1 MLHLNQSGF
10 PMASKTTLNAKNLET
25 LGTARLANL
34 LIEISTGSA
43 VAKRRLRLELA
54 GAQSPKEA
62 GREVAKR
69 LTSIARARSFVNWQ
83 NRKPLVT
90 DLQSQLRAIK
100 EQIAPTDPTEA
111 LSLAWRFMQV
121 ATPLF
126 ERCDDSSG
134 IVIEVFHD
142 ACVLLGEIALAAGT
156 PPEALAD
163 AAIDAL
169 RDNGYGQYDGL
180 IAILTPALGEEGLA
194 HLKQRIETL
203 AASPVPVPPKSEWE
217 AVGYG
222 SGGATYA
229 HQMEERSRQSLVEM
243 ALKDIADAMGDVD
256 AFIAQ
261 YDARTRKVPQIA
273 AEIATRLLAAGRA
286 GDAHGFIERADTGKD
301 SWVPREWQDTRLEVL
316 EALGRKDEA
325 QAFRL
330 ACFESTLESEFLRD
344 FLKRLPDFDDIEA
357 EERAMDYA
365 AARPRVTPALG
376 FFLDWPSTDRAARLL
391 VDRHSEINGDHYEF
405 LVPAAEALA
414 EKHPLAATVALR
426 AMIDFTLSKARSKRY
441 GYAAG
446 HLAECAALAKR
457 IEDYGTFEPH
467 TTYFARLKQEH
478 GRKSGFWGLAG

>member
-1 MLHLNQSGF
+1 
-10 PMASKTTLNAKNLET
+10 MASKTTLNAKNLET
-25 LGTARLANL
+25 LGTVRLAEL

-69 LTSIARARSFVNWQ
+69 LTSIARARSFVNWK

-90 DLQSQLRAIK
+90 DLESQLRAIK

-142 ACVLLGEIALAAGT
+142 ACALLGEIALSAGS
-156 PPEALAD
+156 PPESLAD

-229 HQMEERSRQSLVEM
+229 HQMEERSRQSMVEM

-316 EALGRKDEA
+316 EALDRKEEA
-325 QAFRL
+325 QAFRWTW
-330 ACFESTLESEFLRD
+330 FESTLESEYLRD
-344 FLKRLPDFDDIEA
+344 FLKRLPDFEDIEA

-365 AARPRVTPALG
+365 AAHPRVTPALG
-376 FFLDWPSTDRAARLL
+376 FFLDWPSPDRAARLL

-405 LVPAAEALA
+405 LVPAVEAIS
-414 EKHPLAATVALR
+414 ERHPLAATLALR
-426 AMIDFTLSKARSKRY
+426 AMIDFTLLQARSKRY
-441 GYAAG
+441 GYAAQ
-446 HLAECAALAKR
+446 HLAECAALAER
-457 IEDYGTFEPH
+457 IEDYGTFELH
-467 TTYFARLKQEH
+467 ATYVARLKQEH
-478 GRKSGFWGLAG
+478 GRKYGFWGLIR

>member
-1 MLHLNQSGF
+1 
-10 PMASKTTLNAKNLET
+10 MASKTTLNAKNLET
-25 LGTARLANL
+25 LGAARLADL

-100 EQIAPTDPTEA
+100 EQIAPADPAEA
-111 LSLAWRFMQV
+111 LALAWRFMQV

-134 IVIEVFHD
+134 IVIGVFHD
-142 ACVLLGEIALAAGT
+142 ACALLGEIALAAGT
-156 PPEALAD
+156 PPDWLAD
-163 AAIDAL
+163 AAVEAL

-180 IAILTPALGEEGLA
+180 IAILTPALGKEGLA
-194 HLKQRIETL
+194 QLKQRIEAL
-203 AASPVPVPPKSEWE
+203 AATPVPIPPKGEWE

-229 HQMEERSRQSLVEM
+229 HEMAERSRQSMVAM

-261 YDARTRKVPQIA
+261 YDPKTRKVPGIA
-273 AEIATRLLAAGRA
+273 AKIAVRLLAAGRA
-286 GDAHGFIERADTGKD
+286 GDALGFIERADTKD
-301 SWVPREWQDTRLEVL
+301 SWLPREWLDTRLDVL
-316 EALGRKDEA
+316 EALDRKDEA
-325 QAFRL
+325 QAFRWR
-330 ACFESTLESEFLRD
+330 CFESTLLSEYLRD
-344 FLKRLPDFDDIEA
+344 FLKRLPDFEDIEA
-357 EERAMDYA
+357 EDRAMDHA
-365 AARPRVTPALG
+365 AAYPSLLPALG
-376 FFLDWPSTDRAARLL
+376 FFLEWPSLERAARLL
-391 VDRHSEINGDHYEF
+391 IDRPDEINGERYE
-405 LVPAAEALA
+405 LLAPTAEALSA
-414 EKHPLAATVALR
+414 RFPLAATLALR
-426 AMIDFTLSKARSKRY
+426 AMIDFTLLNARSKRY
-441 GYAAG
+441 GYAAQ
-446 HLAECAALAKR
+446 HLVECEGLASR

-467 TTYFARLKQEH
+467 AAYVVRLKRDH
-478 GRKSGFWGLAG
+478 GRKTGFWGHIT

>member
-1 MLHLNQSGF
+1 
-10 PMASKTTLNAKNLET
+10 MASKTTLNAKNLET
-25 LGTARLANL
+25 LGTVRLAEL

-69 LTSIARARSFVNWQ
+69 LTSIARARSFVNWK

-90 DLQSQLRAIK
+90 DLESQLRAIK
-100 EQIAPTDPTEA
+100 EQIAPGDPVEGLA
-111 LSLAWRFMQV
+111 LLWRFMQV

-134 IVIEVFHD
+134 IVIGVFHD
-142 ACVLLGEIALAAGT
+142 ACALLGEIALAART

-169 RDNGYGQYDGL
+169 RDNAFGQYDGL
-180 IAILTPALGEEGLA
+180 ITVLTPALGAEGLEL
-194 HLKQRIETL
+194 LKQRVEIL
-203 AASPVPVPPKSEWE
+203 AATPVPVPPRSEWE

-229 HQMEERSRQSLVEM
+229 HQTEERFRQSIVKM

-261 YDARTRKVPQIA
+261 YDPETRKVPRIA
-273 AEIATRLLAAGRA
+273 AEIAVRLLAAGRA
-286 GDAHGFIERADTGKD
+286 GDALGFIERADVGKE
-301 SWVPREWQDTRLEVL
+301 SWVPREWQDTRLAVL
-316 EALGRKDEA
+316 EALDRKDEA
-325 QAFRL
+325 QAFRWS
-330 ACFESTLESEFLRD
+330 CFESTLESEYLRD
-344 FLKRLPDFDDIEA
+344 FLKRLPDFEDIDA
-357 EERAMDYA
+357 EERAMEYA

-376 FFLDWPSTDRAARLL
+376 FFLDWPSPERAARLL
-391 VDRHSEINGDHYEF
+391 VDRHAEINGDHYEF
-405 LVPAAEALA
+405 LVPAADVLSER
-414 EKHPLAATVALR
+414 HPLAATLALR

-441 GYAAG
+441 VYAAQQ
-446 HLAECAALAKR
+446 LAECAVLADR

-467 TTYFARLKQEH
+467 ATYVARLRQEH
-478 GRKSGFWGLAG
+478 GRKSGFWGLVG